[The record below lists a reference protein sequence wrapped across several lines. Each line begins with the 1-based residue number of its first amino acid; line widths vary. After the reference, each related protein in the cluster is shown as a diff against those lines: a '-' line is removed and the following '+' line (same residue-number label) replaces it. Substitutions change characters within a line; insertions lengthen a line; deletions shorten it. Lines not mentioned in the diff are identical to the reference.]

1 VLGGGGGSN
10 VTDHPL
16 GRGASG
22 SAIFSRGNGKV
33 VSLVTGIAD
42 AGTWVPKG
50 KSLSVPIPTVLTDL
64 RDRS

>member
-1 VLGGGGGSN
+1 
-10 VTDHPL
+10 
-16 GRGASG
+16 
-22 SAIFSRGNGKV
+22 V